1 MKVLDGRGFSARAEV
16 TEGREPDLS
25 VIIPI
30 CDEEDSILPLH
41 RQLSNELARLH
52 RTYEVVF
59 VDDGSRDASAA
70 RLRELAESDPHV
82 VVVQFRRNF
91 GQTAALQAGIDLSR
105 GNVLVFMDGDLQN
118 DPKDIARLLDK
129 IDEGNDVVSGWR
141 KDRHDPLVRRKVPSW
156 IANWLIS
163 RVTGVRLNDY
173 GCTLKAYR
181 REVLSDVRLYGE
193 MHRFIPA
200 YASWTGATIAEIP
213 VAHHARQFGR
223 SKYGI
228 WRTFRVLLD
237 LLTVKL
243 LGSYATK
250 PIYFFGAF
258 GLLLWFAAFI
268 CGVIVL
274 IEKVLPPYAEAHNN
288 PLLLLAVF
296 LATLGV
302 QFVMLGLLAELIM
315 RTYHETRGRPTYAV
329 RQVLVGEEPK
339 ATTTSRSPAG
349 SR

>member
-200 YASWTGATIAEIP
+200 YASWTGAEANLL
-213 VAHHARQFGR
+213 
-223 SKYGI
+223 
-228 WRTFRVLLD
+228 FRRVRPSAVVRRVHLRRD
-237 LLTVKL
+237 RPYRKGPASVRR
-243 LGSYATK
+243 
-250 PIYFFGAF
+250 GAQQP
-258 GLLLWFAAFI
+258 AAAA
-268 CGVIVL
+268 CGVPGDARRPVRH
-274 IEKVLPPYAEAHNN
+274 VGTARGADHAHLPRDTWQAD
-288 PLLLLAVF
+288 V
-296 LATLGV
+296 
-302 QFVMLGLLAELIM
+302 
-315 RTYHETRGRPTYAV
+315 RGASGARW
-329 RQVLVGEEPK
+329 
-339 ATTTSRSPAG
+339 
-349 SR
+349 